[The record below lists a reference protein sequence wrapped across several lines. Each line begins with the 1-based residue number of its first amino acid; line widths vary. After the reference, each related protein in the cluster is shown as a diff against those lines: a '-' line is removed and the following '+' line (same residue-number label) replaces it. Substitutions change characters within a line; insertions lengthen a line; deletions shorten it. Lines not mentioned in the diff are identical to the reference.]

1 MTYFHD
7 IVSNA
12 EILSTLISLV
22 PGVLLHKS
30 NQNFSIILVFNAES
44 VLREKKKRPSTT
56 IPTTPPPPPHHPT
69 YLLADAL
76 GLEYVS
82 ALKRKVIKMQ
92 DLLVLETTERFEIRF
107 TSNTS
112 LKATQGNE

>member
-12 EILSTLISLV
+12 EILSTLISLD

-30 NQNFSIILVFNAES
+30 NQDFSIILVFNAES
-44 VLREKKKRPSTT
+44 VLREKKKKKRPSTT
-56 IPTTPPPPPHHPT
+56 IPTTPP
-69 YLLADAL
+69 LADAL

>member
-1 MTYFHD
+1 MLRFFPPSSLSFL
-7 IVSNA
+7 VSSCIRA
-12 EILSTLISLV
+12 ISTSPSSWSLT
-22 PGVLLHKS
+22 LK
-30 NQNFSIILVFNAES
+30 AYY
-44 VLREKKKRPSTT
+44 EKRKRPSTT
-56 IPTTPPPPPHHPT
+56 IPTTPPLPSPPPHPT

>member
-1 MTYFHD
+1 MLRFFPPSSLSFL
-7 IVSNA
+7 VSSCIRA
-12 EILSTLISLV
+12 IRTSPSSWSLTL
-22 PGVLLHKS
+22 K
-30 NQNFSIILVFNAES
+30 AYY
-44 VLREKKKRPSTT
+44 EKKKKDLVLQFLQRP
-56 IPTTPPPPPHHPT
+56 PPPPPPPPH
-69 YLLADAL
+69 LLADAL

>member
-1 MTYFHD
+1 MLRFFPP
-7 IVSNA
+7 SS
-12 EILSTLISLV
+12 LS
-22 PGVLLHKS
+22 
-30 NQNFSIILVFNAES
+30 ILVSSCIRAIRTSPSSWSLTLKAYYEKK
-44 VLREKKKRPSTT
+44 KKKRPSTT
-56 IPTTPPPPPHHPT
+56 IPTTPP
-69 YLLADAL
+69 LADAL

>member
-1 MTYFHD
+1 MLRFFPPSSLSFL
-7 IVSNA
+7 VSSCIRA
-12 EILSTLISLV
+12 IRTSPSSWSLTL
-22 PGVLLHKS
+22 K
-30 NQNFSIILVFNAES
+30 AYY
-44 VLREKKKRPSTT
+44 EKKKRPTT
-56 IPTTPPPPPHHPT
+56 IPSTPPLPPAPHPT

>member
-1 MTYFHD
+1 MLRFFPPSSLSFL
-7 IVSNA
+7 VSSCIRA
-12 EILSTLISLV
+12 IRTSPSSWSLTL
-22 PGVLLHKS
+22 K
-30 NQNFSIILVFNAES
+30 AYY
-44 VLREKKKRPSTT
+44 EKKKKKDLVLQSLQRH
-56 IPTTPPPPPHHPT
+56 PPPPPHPT

>member
-1 MTYFHD
+1 MLRFFPPSSLSFL
-7 IVSNA
+7 VSSCIRA
-12 EILSTLISLV
+12 IRTSPSSWSLTL
-22 PGVLLHKS
+22 K
-30 NQNFSIILVFNAES
+30 AYY
-44 VLREKKKRPSTT
+44 EKKKRPSTT
-56 IPTTPPPPPHHPT
+56 IPTTPPLPPHPT

-92 DLLVLETTERFEIRF
+92 DLLVLETTERFEFRF